1 MNIVGII
8 PARYHSSRLPGKPL
22 EDICGRPMVWW
33 VYQQAKKVGQL
44 KEVYVATD
52 DERIKEVCESYGINV
67 IMTGASHPTH
77 IHRLQEVSTII
88 DADLYLCICG
98 DEPLIEPS
106 VIEKVIPEQTN
117 EKYIACN
124 IIRPFKEPTEVVDP
138 GDIKVMTNN
147 DGYIIALSRSP
158 IPFPYKTIQY
168 KFKKI
173 VGVECYNKAA
183 LDFFVSKEQ
192 GAMEKIED
200 ITLLRFLENHIKIKS
215 NTVESES
222 LSVNT
227 ERDLEKVRNII
238 SERNRS

>member
-8 PARYHSSRLPGKPL
+8 PARYHSTRLPGKPL
-22 EDICGRPMVWW
+22 EDICGKPMVWW
-33 VYQQAKKVGQL
+33 VYQQAKKVSQL

-52 DERIKEVCESYGINV
+52 NEKIKEVCESYGMNV
-67 IMTGASHPTH
+67 IMTKDSHPTH
-77 IHRLQEVSTII
+77 IHRLQEVSTKI

-106 VIEKVIPEQTN
+106 VIEKVLPEQTD

-124 IIRPFKEPTEVVDP
+124 IIIPFEEPTEVVDP

-192 GAMEKIED
+192 GEMEKIED

-227 ERDLEKVRNII
+227 ERDLEKVRKII